1 MALDPYALCPCGNGQ
16 KIKFCCSAD
25 IIHELDKVL
34 RSIEGDQ
41 RAAALDQLNRLLVQ
55 RPNNPA
61 LLAIKSSVQLSTNDF
76 EGAQKTVNH
85 FLAVD
90 PRNPTAL
97 SQGAAIAALQGNVR
111 QAVERMQAA
120 LEEANGKL
128 SHQVHETM
136 HIVSDVLLASGEI
149 MGAYGHAMFYA
160 STARPEDEQ
169 AHRVLARIRMS
180 PQLPLFL
187 RQERFLERAPDEA
200 SWKVKFEEA
209 MSWAGK
215 GCWLK
220 ACEQFIALAE
230 RVPNEPRIIKNI
242 AVLRGYL
249 ADTSGAVLWWHK
261 YASLEQVPLEDRI
274 DAEALAQI
282 LDPNQAREKVDVVQ
296 TVFTLHDSD
305 RAMERLLGNKRLAS
319 ENRDAYL
326 EQLEEGEVPP
336 KAVFTLLD
344 RVMPSTGV
352 DIALADVPKS
362 VGDVLL
368 YGRQT
373 DREPRLELMCERTPE
388 LETAKAALAEI
399 LGDTLKET
407 SEEVVGQAPAESV
420 ALRVS
425 MYPPRDIP
433 REHYQRLAEE
443 AKRQVITEV
452 WPHTKNRFL
461 DGKTPVEV
469 AGNSHFRLRLL
480 ASIMQMEAANLGK
493 SDFDYNQLRAQLG
506 LETFGKIDPAGV
518 NIMHLPAWRLARLE
532 TEKLSDEQLMA
543 AFQRAVYY
551 ADGTS
556 LRPLAETILVR
567 ESMRDAIDPREV
579 YELLIQLLP
588 EPSHSAEYAVRA
600 QEYAKSKGD
609 SPARYMLMELQT
621 RVALGDGR
629 RAQELIQTLSTVHRS
644 EPGISQAL
652 MQILVQLGV
661 MTPDGRM
668 RAPAGAPP
676 AAMAA
681 GINAEAPAVAAGGV
695 WTPDAPA
702 PAAGEKKSGLWL
714 PGMD

>member
-16 KIKFCCSAD
+16 KVKFCCSAD

-41 RAAALDQLNRLLVQ
+41 RAAALDQLNRLLTA

-61 LLAIKSSVQLSTNDF
+61 LLAIKTSIQLSTGDY

-120 LEEANGKL
+120 LEEANGQL

-136 HIVSDVLLASGEI
+136 HIVSDVLLATGEI

-187 RQERFLERAPDEA
+187 RQERFLERAPDDA
-200 SWKVKFEEA
+200 NWKAKFDEA

-230 RVPNEPRIIKNI
+230 RVHNEPRIIKNI

-274 DAEALAQI
+274 EAEALAQM
-282 LDPNQAREKVDVVQ
+282 LDPNQTRDKVDVVQ

-305 RAMERLLGNKRLAS
+305 RAMERLLADKRLAI
-319 ENRDAYL
+319 ENRDAYVA
-326 EQLEEGEVPP
+326 QLEEGEVPP

-344 RVMPSTGV
+344 RVMPATGV
-352 DIALADVPKS
+352 DIALADLPKS

-373 DREPRLELMCERTPE
+373 DREPRLELTCERMPQ
-388 LETAKAALAEI
+388 LDIAKATLTEV
-399 LGDTLKET
+399 LGDALKET
-407 SEEVVGQAPAESV
+407 SEEVVGQELAEAV
-420 ALRVS
+420 ALRIS
-425 MYPPRDIP
+425 MYPPRDTP
-433 REHYQRLAEE
+433 RTHYMQLVDE
-443 AKRQVITEV
+443 ARRKVITEV

-461 DGKTPVEV
+461 DGKTPVE
-469 AGNSHFRLRLL
+469 AAANPHLRIRLQ
-480 ASIMQMEAANLGK
+480 ASIFQMEAANAGNA
-493 SDFDYNQLRAQLG
+493 DFDYNQLRSQLG
-506 LETFGKIDPAGV
+506 LETFGKIDPEGI

-532 TEKLSDEQLMA
+532 LEKLSDEQLMA
-543 AFQRAVYY
+543 GFQRAVYY
-551 ADGTS
+551 ADGAS
-556 LRPLAETILVR
+556 LRALADTILAR
-567 ESMRDAIDPREV
+567 ESMSQSIDPREV

-588 EPSHSAEYAVRA
+588 DPSQSVEYAVRA

-609 SPARYMLMELQT
+609 SPARYMLMELQG
-621 RVALGDGR
+621 RVALGDGQ
-629 RAQELIQTLSTVHRS
+629 RAQALIQTLSTVYRS
-644 EPGISQAL
+644 EPGIAQAL

-668 RAPAGAPP
+668 RAPAGAPSP
-676 AAMAA
+676 AMA
-681 GINAEAPAVAAGGV
+681 GGMGAEASPVAGGV

-702 PAAGEKKSGLWL
+702 AAQGEKKSGLWL